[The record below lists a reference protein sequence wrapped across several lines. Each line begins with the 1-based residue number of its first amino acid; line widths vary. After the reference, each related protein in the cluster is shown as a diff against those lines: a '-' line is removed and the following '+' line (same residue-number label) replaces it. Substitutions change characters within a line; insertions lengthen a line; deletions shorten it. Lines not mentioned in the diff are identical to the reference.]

1 MPHER
6 GGVQRRRLMRRLG
19 VLAAA
24 LLLAVQAAAQAP
36 QVRPGLW
43 EYKMKMDMGG
53 KAQPM
58 QMEHKAC
65 LTKEQIAKSEHVVP
79 RQSGD
84 KSDCRVTSQ
93 NVSGNSVTFVM
104 ECSKPEP
111 MRTEGRTT
119 FKGDSFES
127 DMTFTGRG
135 QKFRQQ
141 ISARR
146 VGECPK

>member
-1 MPHER
+1 MEA
-6 GGVQRRRLMRRLG
+6 RLARDRIRPG

-24 LLLAVQAAAQAP
+24 LALAAPALAQAP

-43 EYKMKMDMGG
+43 EYRMKMDMDG

-65 LTKEQIAKSEHVVP
+65 LSKEQIAKSEHVVP
-79 RQSGD
+79 RQGGD
-84 KSDCRVTSQ
+84 KSDCRMLTQGVAGST
-93 NVSGNSVTFVM
+93 VTFVM
-104 ECSKPEP
+104 ECSRPEP

-146 VGECPK
+146 LGECPK